1 MLKYLLICLL
11 LPVAMQANENQ
22 KLNAVLN
29 YHQISDRIGT
39 GGQPTPDQFKAI
51 EEAGFETVINLAMPD
66 SPNALSNEARLS
78 PSSG

>member
-29 YHQISDRIGT
+29 YHQISERIGT
-39 GGQPTPDQFKAI
+39 SGQPTPDQFKEI
-51 EEAGFETVINLAMPD
+51 NEAG
-66 SPNALSNEARLS
+66 
-78 PSSG
+78 